1 MKQPTDEGQQDQCN
15 ITLEEGQELLGA
27 IRAHIATMAKKTLEA
42 LEMTLYDANGE
53 PVVFELGDDC
63 HAHLPAEGGQ
73 AEIDFGVE

>member
-1 MKQPTDEGQQDQCN
+1 MTTEDTSPASTPRIVLNADTALALFQAMRDTEDG
-15 ITLEEGQELLGA
+15 
-27 IRAHIATMAKKTLEA
+27 A